1 MDASAKTSESKL
13 KRWRHQSKEVLKV
26 MSVTPKVLKL
36 IWNANKKLTFGV
48 FFLSSL
54 SAVVPVIELELTRAL
69 LDTMTKH
76 IGTSQNLSAQIFL
89 LIAGMALT
97 GLIFTCIEPTRHYF
111 QENLGD
117 ILTRDINA
125 LILRK
130 ASSFQ
135 DLAPFENPEFYDK
148 LTKAEDEAGYKPL
161 LTLTHVAGLFYAAVG
176 LGSFLVVLLSFQPLL
191 VLIIA
196 ATALPNIIVQ
206 CKASQASWAINRFET
221 PEVREMHYVR
231 TVLTRDFNAKEVR
244 LLHLR
249 DYFLDRYQRLFE
261 RFRQRHQKLRF
272 DRWRNGTWLS
282 VLAAIGSAGC
292 YAYIAAQAVARTL
305 SVGSLTL
312 YLAAVDR
319 VTIGMS
325 NLTYSV
331 GSLYDCNLFISN
343 LFEFLDAPP
352 TMAVPTDGTAVATPR
367 MIKDGI
373 EFKDIVFKY
382 PDAEKPT
389 LDGLSFHLRRGQ
401 TVALV
406 GENGAGKTTIVKLLT
421 RLYDP
426 TSGEILIDG
435 VNFRDPDL

>member
-1 MDASAKTSESKL
+1 
-13 KRWRHQSKEVLKV
+13 
-26 MSVTPKVLKL
+26 
-36 IWNANKKLTFGV
+36 
-48 FFLSSL
+48 
-54 SAVVPVIELELTRAL
+54 
-69 LDTMTKH
+69 
-76 IGTSQNLSAQIFL
+76 
-89 LIAGMALT
+89 
-97 GLIFTCIEPTRHYF
+97 
-111 QENLGD
+111 
-117 ILTRDINA
+117 
-125 LILRK
+125 
-130 ASSFQ
+130 
-135 DLAPFENPEFYDK
+135 
-148 LTKAEDEAGYKPL
+148 
-161 LTLTHVAGLFYAAVG
+161 
-176 LGSFLVVLLSFQPLL
+176 
-191 VLIIA
+191 
-196 ATALPNIIVQ
+196 
-206 CKASQASWAINRFET
+206 
-221 PEVREMHYVR
+221 MHYVR

-292 YAYIAAQAVARTL
+292 YAYIAAQAVAKTL

-382 PDAEKPT
+382 PDAEKPHSM
-389 LDGLSFHLRRGQ
+389 DCRS
-401 TVALV
+401 
-406 GENGAGKTTIVKLLT
+406 I
-421 RLYDP
+421 
-426 TSGEILIDG
+426 
-435 VNFRDPDL
+435 

>member
-176 LGSFLVVLLSFQPLL
+176 LGSFLVVLVFS
-191 VLIIA
+191 
-196 ATALPNIIVQ
+196 ATSCFNHR
-206 CKASQASWAINRFET
+206 CYCASE
-221 PEVREMHYVR
+221 HYR
-231 TVLTRDFNAKEVR
+231 SMQSISSELGDK
-244 LLHLR
+244 
-249 DYFLDRYQRLFE
+249 QI
-261 RFRQRHQKLRF
+261 
-272 DRWRNGTWLS
+272 RNP
-282 VLAAIGSAGC
+282 GSARD
-292 YAYIAAQAVARTL
+292 ALRSHRVNAR
-305 SVGSLTL
+305 
-312 YLAAVDR
+312 
-319 VTIGMS
+319 
-325 NLTYSV
+325 
-331 GSLYDCNLFISN
+331 F
-343 LFEFLDAPP
+343 
-352 TMAVPTDGTAVATPR
+352 
-367 MIKDGI
+367 
-373 EFKDIVFKY
+373 
-382 PDAEKPT
+382 
-389 LDGLSFHLRRGQ
+389 
-401 TVALV
+401 
-406 GENGAGKTTIVKLLT
+406 
-421 RLYDP
+421 
-426 TSGEILIDG
+426 
-435 VNFRDPDL
+435 